1 MLISICGSICPPSG
15 QLTKQAIILLA
26 GKSFYQLVGYYV
38 IQLVFFFSLIMMS
51 FFYSLIMMSVDKS
64 FC

>member
-15 QLTKQAIILLA
+15 QLTKQVIILLA

-38 IQLVFFFSLIMMS
+38 IQLVFFLFVNHDV
-51 FFYSLIMMSVDKS
+51 FFFIR
-64 FC
+64 

>member
-15 QLTKQAIILLA
+15 QLTKQVIILLA

-38 IQLVFFFSLIMMS
+38 IQLVFFFIR
-51 FFYSLIMMSVDKS
+51 
-64 FC
+64 